1 MRQPKCGPS
10 LDITEV
16 NLSGIP
22 AGLDTSSVAPTAETL
37 RTLQSI
43 APPPDLPAPR
53 TRCRGHPLLV
63 QARAGRA
70 RLAGQV
76 ATALLKEAP
85 PDGDQGAGKVH
96 LVGSVETGT
105 ADGAMVPTIPC
116 GRIGQAGNDCRRQ
129 RHNFPHPAGLVSH
142 LPLAS
147 ALRSTSAFIEPIP
160 EALIPNFQGQFPRPI
175 SKADFEG

>member
-1 MRQPKCGPS
+1 M
-10 LDITEV
+10 
-16 NLSGIP
+16 
-22 AGLDTSSVAPTAETL
+22 A
-37 RTLQSI
+37 SI
-43 APPPDLPAPR
+43 ELNPYR
-53 TRCRGHPLLV
+53 PLLAMDDAAAEV
-63 QARAGRA
+63 RPVALYHRGKPLRNTGRA
-70 RLAGQV
+70 RYVERRSDGRDIADV
-76 ATALLKEAP
+76 AVDCATAGSSGPTYAMPGAPSSRSSARRSRQACRPGSDSFAQRSP

-147 ALRSTSAFIEPIP
+147 ALRSTSGIH
-160 EALIPNFQGQFPRPI
+160 
-175 SKADFEG
+175 